1 MPRFATGD
9 SVRIL
14 TVIAT
19 RHAGRLGM
27 VKTAKYNSRQNAT
40 LDKYLVE
47 FEDGQQSWF
56 WSIQLNREDD
66 RLTPS

>member
-9 SVRIL
+9 CVRIL
-14 TVIAT
+14 ALIAT
-19 RHAGRLGM
+19 RHVGGLGM
-27 VKTAKYNSRQNAT
+27 IKAAKYNSRQNAT

-56 WSIQLNREDD
+56 WSIQLNREGDQQK
-66 RLTPS
+66 RS